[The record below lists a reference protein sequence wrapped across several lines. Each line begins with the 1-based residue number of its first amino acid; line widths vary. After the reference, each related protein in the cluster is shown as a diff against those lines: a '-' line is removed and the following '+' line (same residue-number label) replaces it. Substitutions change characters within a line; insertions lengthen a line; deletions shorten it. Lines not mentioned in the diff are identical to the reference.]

1 MLSRRDLLAGTAAT
15 VPGTAF
21 QLQQSGAS
29 ANGKPN
35 ILVIAA
41 DDLGCTDLGCYG
53 ASDLKTP
60 NLDALAASG
69 VQWTNWYSNAPVC
82 APARGS
88 IMTGR
93 YPQRHGVVQN
103 GRELDPSKQKTLA
116 ALLKP
121 NGYATALIGK
131 WHLGRSPETVPNAR
145 GFDYFYGFHSGC
157 VDFYSHRYYWGEPRS
172 VNCHDLWRNREEVFE
187 DGQYLTERIAQESSQ
202 FIEAHRAQP
211 FFLYAAFNAVHYPM
225 HVPRS
230 YLSRFSGLGRERQ
243 MYAAMLAAAD
253 DGVGQILRSL
263 NRIGQRENTLIYVLG
278 DNGATTEPRAGLNQQ
293 PAT

>member
-121 NGYATALIGK
+121 SGYATALIGK
-131 WHLGRSPETVPNAR
+131 WHLGRSPETVPNAH

-157 VDFYSHRYYWGEPRS
+157 VDFFSHRYYWGEPNQ
-172 VNCHDLWRNREEVFE
+172 VNYHDLWRNRTEIFE
-187 DGQYLTERIAQESSQ
+187 DGEYLTERITAETVN
-202 FIEAHRAQP
+202 FIRENRARP
-211 FFLYAAFNAVHYPM
+211 FFGYIAYNAPHYPM
-225 HVPRS
+225 HAPAK
-230 YLSRFSGLGRERQ
+230 YIERFRNLAPERR
-243 MYAAMLAAAD
+243 MYAAMISAVD
-253 DGVGQILRSL
+253 DGIGTIRS
-263 NRIGQRENTLIYVLG
+263 TL
-278 DNGATTEPRAGLNQQ
+278 
-293 PAT
+293 